1 MISKFAHGFGR
12 SGFDRQYFF
21 INGRPCN
28 PSKIQK
34 AFNEVYRTFNAT
46 QSPFIVANFI
56 IPTDACDINVSPD
69 KRTILI
75 HSENALVAAL
85 KTALEE
91 AYSPSR
97 STFAVQ
103 LTQNQTQKTSL
114 PESSDDPATSDTQAM
129 VDCDSDIA
137 MNSDMRPFADEDSS
151 PKPAELQ
158 QQDTSPLADS
168 DMKLG
173 DSQSSSFNRH
183 PPSQTESRTI
193 VNSDDKA
200 VSTQTLSPLLL
211 TSAALSTSNESP
223 VPKPLRR
230 PIQMVLGTSNAS
242 WAMQPAGNEPPQ
254 KKIKTNN
261 NPRSTFRS
269 HLSSFA
275 ASGSQC
281 ETNFESSEDG
291 DDNVKANDV
300 DEDED
305 ELASEELDE
314 LAMDPEA
321 ADEDSSLEPIL
332 DINTSLSRDTYPR
345 NNFEDNEQPLFLPEN
360 EPIHLASDTL
370 MSPKESPS
378 TILLNDKLTED
389 ASDVQ
394 HLTEEQRANLQALG
408 NSSTTPIDIDS
419 GSHSSGVEI
428 RRTNSLGKDVSM
440 TCDLPLICSSWDSIK
455 VNRQSVLSTFS
466 SANAQAKV
474 GTSASISSEAD
485 EQDVERELSRII
497 DKSDFG
503 QMDIVGQFNRGFI
516 IARRQTLRAREG
528 EAYSLLDDLDDL
540 FIIDQHA
547 ADEKYNF
554 ETLQQ
559 STKIDSQKLFK
570 FVTCLKTMAYADRT
584 HVTPRPQPLELTAGD
599 ELLAMDNIEVLRNNG
614 FEIAF
619 DADAKPSQGRLKLVS
634 QPVSGN
640 TTFDMKGM
648 FVNR

>member
-1 MISKFAHGFGR
+1 M
-12 SGFDRQYFF
+12 
-21 INGRPCN
+21 
-28 PSKIQK
+28 
-34 AFNEVYRTFNAT
+34 
-46 QSPFIVANFI
+46 
-56 IPTDACDINVSPD
+56 
-69 KRTILI
+69 
-75 HSENALVAAL
+75 VAAL

-103 LTQNQTQKTSL
+103 LTQNQTQKPSL
-114 PESSDDPATSDTQAM
+114 PEFSDDPVTSDTQDM
-129 VDCDSDIA
+129 VDGDSEVA
-137 MNSDMRPFADEDSS
+137 MNLDMQPIADEESS
-151 PKPAELQ
+151 IRPPNLQ
-158 QQDTSPLADS
+158 QQDTTPLADLNIE
-168 DMKLG
+168 LG
-173 DSQSSSFNRH
+173 ESQSSSFNLH
-183 PPSQTESRTI
+183 PPSQTESQTKA
-193 VNSDDKA
+193 NSDDKA
-200 VSTQTLSPLLL
+200 ISTQTLSPLLL
-211 TSAALSTSNESP
+211 TSATLSTSKELP
-223 VPKPLRR
+223 VSKPLRR

-242 WAMQPAGNEPPQ
+242 WAMQPAGNDPPQ

-261 NPRSTFRS
+261 NSRSTFRS

-281 ETNFESSEDG
+281 ETNLEYSEDG
-291 DDNVKANDV
+291 DDNVEANDV
-300 DEDED
+300 YEDED

-332 DINTSLSRDTYPR
+332 DINTSLSRDTCPR
-345 NNFEDNEQPLFLPEN
+345 DNLEDNDQPLFLPEI

-370 MSPKESPS
+370 TSPKESPS
-378 TILLNDKLTED
+378 TILLNDKLT

-394 HLTEEQRANLQALG
+394 DLTEEQRANLQALG

-528 EAYSLLDDLDDL
+528 EAYSLRDDLDDL

-570 FVTCLKTMAYADRT
+570 FVTCLKTLAYADRT
-584 HVTPRPQPLELTAGD
+584 HVTLRPQPLELTAGD

>member
-12 SGFDRQYFF
+12 SGSDRQYFF

-56 IPTDACDINVSPD
+56 IPTNACDINVSPD

-75 HSENALVAAL
+75 HSENTLVAAL

-103 LTQNQTQKTSL
+103 LTQNQTQKPSL
-114 PESSDDPATSDTQAM
+114 PEFSDDPVTSDTQDM
-129 VDCDSDIA
+129 VDGDSDVA
-137 MNSDMRPFADEDSS
+137 MNLHMQPIADEESS
-151 PKPAELQ
+151 IRPPELQ
-158 QQDTSPLADS
+158 QRDTTPLADLNIES
-168 DMKLG
+168 VE
-173 DSQSSSFNRH
+173 SQSSSFNLH
-183 PPSQTESRTI
+183 PPSHTESQTK

-200 VSTQTLSPLLL
+200 ISTQTLSPLLL
-211 TSAALSTSNESP
+211 TSATLSTSKELP
-223 VPKPLRR
+223 VSKPLRR

-242 WAMQPAGNEPPQ
+242 WAMQPVGNEPPQ

-261 NPRSTFRS
+261 NSRSTFRS

-281 ETNFESSEDG
+281 ETNLEYSEDG
-291 DDNVKANDV
+291 DDNVEANDV
-300 DEDED
+300 YEDED

-332 DINTSLSRDTYPR
+332 DINTSLSRDTCPR
-345 NNFEDNEQPLFLPEN
+345 DNLEDNDQPLFLPEI

-370 MSPKESPS
+370 TSPKESPS
-378 TILLNDKLTED
+378 TILLNDKLT

-394 HLTEEQRANLQALG
+394 DLTEEQRANLQALG

-528 EAYSLLDDLDDL
+528 EAYSLRDDLDDL

-570 FVTCLKTMAYADRT
+570 FVTCLKTLAYADRT
-584 HVTPRPQPLELTAGD
+584 HVTLRPQPLELTAGD

>member
-1 MISKFAHGFGR
+1 M
-12 SGFDRQYFF
+12 
-21 INGRPCN
+21 
-28 PSKIQK
+28 
-34 AFNEVYRTFNAT
+34 
-46 QSPFIVANFI
+46 
-56 IPTDACDINVSPD
+56 
-69 KRTILI
+69 
-75 HSENALVAAL
+75 VAAL

-103 LTQNQTQKTSL
+103 LTQNQTQKPSL
-114 PESSDDPATSDTQAM
+114 PEFSDDPVTSDTQDM
-129 VDCDSDIA
+129 VDGDSEVA
-137 MNSDMRPFADEDSS
+137 MNLDMQPIADEESS
-151 PKPAELQ
+151 IRPPNLQ
-158 QQDTSPLADS
+158 QQDTTPLADLNIE
-168 DMKLG
+168 LG
-173 DSQSSSFNRH
+173 ESQSSSFNLH
-183 PPSQTESRTI
+183 PPSQTESQTKA
-193 VNSDDKA
+193 NSDDKA
-200 VSTQTLSPLLL
+200 ISTQTLSPLLL
-211 TSAALSTSNESP
+211 TSATLTTSKELP
-223 VPKPLRR
+223 VSKPLRR

-242 WAMQPAGNEPPQ
+242 WAMQPAGNDPPQ

-261 NPRSTFRS
+261 NSRSTFRS

-281 ETNFESSEDG
+281 ETNLEYSEDG
-291 DDNVKANDV
+291 DDNVEANDV
-300 DEDED
+300 YEDED

-332 DINTSLSRDTYPR
+332 DINTSLSRDTCPR
-345 NNFEDNEQPLFLPEN
+345 DNLEDNDQPLFLPEI

-370 MSPKESPS
+370 TSPKESPS
-378 TILLNDKLTED
+378 TILLNDKLT

-394 HLTEEQRANLQALG
+394 DLTEEQRANLQALG

-528 EAYSLLDDLDDL
+528 EAYSFRDDLDDL

-570 FVTCLKTMAYADRT
+570 FVTCLKNLAYADRT

>member
-1 MISKFAHGFGR
+1 M
-12 SGFDRQYFF
+12 
-21 INGRPCN
+21 
-28 PSKIQK
+28 
-34 AFNEVYRTFNAT
+34 
-46 QSPFIVANFI
+46 
-56 IPTDACDINVSPD
+56 
-69 KRTILI
+69 
-75 HSENALVAAL
+75 VAAL

-103 LTQNQTQKTSL
+103 LTQNQTQKPSL
-114 PESSDDPATSDTQAM
+114 PEFSDDPVTSDTQDM
-129 VDCDSDIA
+129 VDGDSEVA
-137 MNSDMRPFADEDSS
+137 MNLDMQPVADEESS
-151 PKPAELQ
+151 IRPPNLQ
-158 QQDTSPLADS
+158 QQDTTPLADLNIE
-168 DMKLG
+168 LG
-173 DSQSSSFNRH
+173 ESQSSSFNLH
-183 PPSQTESRTI
+183 PPSQTESQTKA
-193 VNSDDKA
+193 NSDDKA
-200 VSTQTLSPLLL
+200 ISTQTLSPLLL
-211 TSAALSTSNESP
+211 TSATLSTSKELP
-223 VPKPLRR
+223 VSKPLRR

-242 WAMQPAGNEPPQ
+242 WAMQPAGNDPPQ

-261 NPRSTFRS
+261 NSRSTFRS

-281 ETNFESSEDG
+281 ETNLEYSEDG
-291 DDNVKANDV
+291 DDNVEANDV
-300 DEDED
+300 YEDED

-332 DINTSLSRDTYPR
+332 DINTSLSRDTCPR
-345 NNFEDNEQPLFLPEN
+345 DNLEDNDQPLFLPEI

-370 MSPKESPS
+370 TSPKESPS
-378 TILLNDKLTED
+378 TILLNDKLT

-394 HLTEEQRANLQALG
+394 DLTEEQRANLQALG

-528 EAYSLLDDLDDL
+528 EAYSLRDDLDDL

-570 FVTCLKTMAYADRT
+570 FVTCLKTLAYADRT

>member
-12 SGFDRQYFF
+12 SGSDRQYFF

-56 IPTDACDINVSPD
+56 IPTNACDINVSPD

-75 HSENALVAAL
+75 HSENALVDAL

-103 LTQNQTQKTSL
+103 LTQNQTQKPSL
-114 PESSDDPATSDTQAM
+114 PEFSDDPVTSDTQDM
-129 VDCDSDIA
+129 VDGDSDVA
-137 MNSDMRPFADEDSS
+137 MNLHMQPIADEESS
-151 PKPAELQ
+151 IRPPELQ
-158 QQDTSPLADS
+158 QRDTTPLADLNIES
-168 DMKLG
+168 VE
-173 DSQSSSFNRH
+173 SQSSSFNLH
-183 PPSQTESRTI
+183 PPSHTESQTK

-200 VSTQTLSPLLL
+200 ISTQTLSPLLL
-211 TSAALSTSNESP
+211 TSATLSTSKELP
-223 VPKPLRR
+223 VSKPLRR

-242 WAMQPAGNEPPQ
+242 WAMQPVGNEPSQ

-261 NPRSTFRS
+261 NSRSTFRS

-281 ETNFESSEDG
+281 ETNLEYSEDG
-291 DDNVKANDV
+291 DDNVEANDV
-300 DEDED
+300 YEDED

-332 DINTSLSRDTYPR
+332 DINTSLSRDTCPR
-345 NNFEDNEQPLFLPEN
+345 DNLEDNDQPLFLPEI

-370 MSPKESPS
+370 TSPKESPS
-378 TILLNDKLTED
+378 TILLNDKLT

-394 HLTEEQRANLQALG
+394 DLTEEQRANLQALG

-528 EAYSLLDDLDDL
+528 EAYSLRDDLDDL

-570 FVTCLKTMAYADRT
+570 FVTCLKTLAYADRT
-584 HVTPRPQPLELTAGD
+584 HVTLRPQPLELTAGD

>member
-1 MISKFAHGFGR
+1 M
-12 SGFDRQYFF
+12 
-21 INGRPCN
+21 
-28 PSKIQK
+28 
-34 AFNEVYRTFNAT
+34 
-46 QSPFIVANFI
+46 
-56 IPTDACDINVSPD
+56 
-69 KRTILI
+69 
-75 HSENALVAAL
+75 VAAL

-103 LTQNQTQKTSL
+103 LTQNQTQKPSL
-114 PESSDDPATSDTQAM
+114 PEFSDDPVTSDTQDM
-129 VDCDSDIA
+129 VDGDSEVA
-137 MNSDMRPFADEDSS
+137 MNLDMQPIADEESS
-151 PKPAELQ
+151 IRPPNLQ
-158 QQDTSPLADS
+158 QQDTTPLADLNIE
-168 DMKLG
+168 LG
-173 DSQSSSFNRH
+173 ESQSSSFNLH
-183 PPSQTESRTI
+183 PPSQTESQTKA
-193 VNSDDKA
+193 NSDDKA
-200 VSTQTLSPLLL
+200 ISTQTLSPLLL
-211 TSAALSTSNESP
+211 TSATLTTSKELP
-223 VPKPLRR
+223 VSKPLRR

-242 WAMQPAGNEPPQ
+242 WAMQPAGNDPPQ

-261 NPRSTFRS
+261 NSRSTFRS

-275 ASGSQC
+275 ASGSQI
-281 ETNFESSEDG
+281 ETNLEYSEDG
-291 DDNVKANDV
+291 DDNVEANDV
-300 DEDED
+300 YEDED

-332 DINTSLSRDTYPR
+332 DINTSLSRDTCPR
-345 NNFEDNEQPLFLPEN
+345 DNLEDNDQPLFLPEI

-370 MSPKESPS
+370 TSPKESPS
-378 TILLNDKLTED
+378 TILLNDKLT

-394 HLTEEQRANLQALG
+394 DLTEEQRANLQALG

-528 EAYSLLDDLDDL
+528 EAYSLRDDLDDL

-570 FVTCLKTMAYADRT
+570 FVTCLKNLAYADRT

>member
-12 SGFDRQYFF
+12 SGSDRQYFF

-56 IPTDACDINVSPD
+56 IPTNACDINVSPD

-75 HSENALVAAL
+75 HSENALVDAL

-103 LTQNQTQKTSL
+103 LTQNQTQKPSL
-114 PESSDDPATSDTQAM
+114 PEFSDDPVTSDTQDM
-129 VDCDSDIA
+129 VDGDSDVA
-137 MNSDMRPFADEDSS
+137 MNLHMQPIADEESS
-151 PKPAELQ
+151 IRPPELQ
-158 QQDTSPLADS
+158 QRDTTPLADLNIES
-168 DMKLG
+168 VE
-173 DSQSSSFNRH
+173 SQSSSFNLH
-183 PPSQTESRTI
+183 PPSHTESQTK

-200 VSTQTLSPLLL
+200 ISTQTLSPLLL
-211 TSAALSTSNESP
+211 TSATLSTSKELP
-223 VPKPLRR
+223 VSKPLRR

-242 WAMQPAGNEPPQ
+242 WAMQPVGNEPPQ

-261 NPRSTFRS
+261 NSRSTFRS

-281 ETNFESSEDG
+281 ETNLEYSEDG
-291 DDNVKANDV
+291 DDNVEANDV
-300 DEDED
+300 YEDED

-332 DINTSLSRDTYPR
+332 DINTSLSRDTCPR
-345 NNFEDNEQPLFLPEN
+345 DNLEDNDQPLFLPEI

-370 MSPKESPS
+370 TSPKESPS
-378 TILLNDKLTED
+378 TILLNDKLT

-394 HLTEEQRANLQALG
+394 DLTEEQRANLQALG

-528 EAYSLLDDLDDL
+528 EAYSLRDDLDDL

-570 FVTCLKTMAYADRT
+570 FVTCLKTLAYADRT
-584 HVTPRPQPLELTAGD
+584 HVTLRPQPLELTAGD

>member
-12 SGFDRQYFF
+12 SGSDRQYFF

-56 IPTDACDINVSPD
+56 IPTNACDINVSPD

-103 LTQNQTQKTSL
+103 LTQNHTQKPSL
-114 PESSDDPATSDTQAM
+114 PEFSDDPVTSDTQDM
-129 VDCDSDIA
+129 VDGDSDVA
-137 MNSDMRPFADEDSS
+137 MNLDMQPIADEESS
-151 PKPAELQ
+151 IRPPELQ
-158 QQDTSPLADS
+158 QRDSTPLADLNIE
-168 DMKLG
+168 LG
-173 DSQSSSFNRH
+173 ESQSSSFNLY
-183 PPSQTESRTI
+183 PPSQIESQTK

-200 VSTQTLSPLLL
+200 ISTQTLSPLLL
-211 TSAALSTSNESP
+211 TSATLSTSKELP
-223 VPKPLRR
+223 VSKPLRR

-261 NPRSTFRS
+261 NSRSTFRS

-281 ETNFESSEDG
+281 ETNLEYSEDG
-291 DDNVKANDV
+291 DDNVEANDV

-332 DINTSLSRDTYPR
+332 DINTSLSRDTSPR
-345 NNFEDNEQPLFLPEN
+345 DNFEDNEQPLFLPEN
-360 EPIHLASDTL
+360 EPIHMASVTL
-370 MSPKESPS
+370 MSPKESS
-378 TILLNDKLTED
+378 NTILLNDKLADDVSGIQDLTED
-389 ASDVQ
+389 
-394 HLTEEQRANLQALG
+394 QRVNLQALG
-408 NSSTTPIDIDS
+408 DSSTIPIDIDS

-428 RRTNSLGKDVSM
+428 RRTNSHGKDVSM
-440 TCDLPLICSSWDSIK
+440 TCDLPLICSSWNSIR
-455 VNRQSVLSTFS
+455 VNRQSELSTFS

-474 GTSASISSEAD
+474 GTSACISSEAD
-485 EQDVERELSRII
+485 EKDVERELSRII

-516 IARRQTLRAREG
+516 IARRQTLTREG
-528 EAYSLLDDLDDL
+528 PAYSLVDGLDDL
-540 FIIDQHA
+540 FIVDQHA

-570 FVTCLKTMAYADRT
+570 FVTCLECLAYADCS
-584 HVTPRPQPLELTAGD
+584 HVTSRPQPLELTAGD

-648 FVNR
+648 FVN